1 MTQERMLEA
10 VFKKQS
16 DAVQQILRRT
26 CIVDF
31 GVITEVLGE
40 NVVKVG
46 IAVADSVE
54 DVQIIVCTLISP
66 CSATMTLNI
75 EPSVGDKVL
84 ILFPRHFSSSMFKVT
99 ESDPAPIIDSAC
111 QSYSR
116 LGGLAILMNQFN
128 YDKHR
133 KNFQL
138 SADGVLSIRLPYDDN
153 DSANVITAQT
163 DGEGKMSLDIS
174 KNDGDASLVAVD
186 IDQDGNANLNINN
199 GKATVKIDSN
209 GNIEVNSQGKYT
221 IKNGSTDLHTV
232 ISDLNTILKGL
243 KTTGSETAQTISPD
257 TVTLLSNWESSELE
271 ALLNAPSVTS

>member
-66 CSATMTLNI
+66 CSATMALNI

-84 ILFPRHFSSSMFKVT
+84 ILFPRHFSSSMFEIT
-99 ESDPAPIIDSAC
+99 EGDPAPIIDNAC

-116 LGGLAILMNQFN
+116 LGGLAILMNQFD
-128 YDKHR
+128 YEKH
-133 KNFQL
+133 KNSINISVSGILEYSVGDTNKITLDL
-138 SADGVLSIRLPYDDN
+138 SDQENNKI
-153 DSANVITAQT
+153 I
-163 DGEGKMSLDIS
+163 IS
-174 KNDGDASLVAVD
+174 
-186 IDQDGNANLNINN
+186 
-199 GKATVKIDSN
+199 DSN
-209 GNIEVNSQGKYT
+209 GCTFETSSEG
-221 IKNGSTDLHTV
+221 TV
-232 ISDLNTILKGL
+232 INSNLKV
-243 KTTGSETAQTISPD
+243 KKNE
-257 TVTLLSNWESSELE
+257 
-271 ALLNAPSVTS
+271 

>member
-66 CSATMTLNI
+66 CSATMALNI

-84 ILFPRHFSSSMFKVT
+84 ILFPRHFSSSMFEVT
-99 ESDPAPIIDSAC
+99 EGDPAPIIDSAC

-133 KNFQL
+133 NNFQL

-209 GNIEVNSQGKYT
+209 GNVEVNSQGKYT
-221 IKNGSTDLHTV
+221 IKNGSTDLKDV
-232 ISDLNTILKGL
+232 IDGL
-243 KTTGSETAQTISPD
+243 AK
-257 TVTLLSNWESSELE
+257 ELE
-271 ALLNAPSVTS
+271 NLTTVGSPATQATSPASKGTIATWRSGKLSQLFT

>member
-1 MTQERMLEA
+1 MTQERILEA

-16 DAVQQILRRT
+16 DAIQQVLRRT

-66 CSATMTLNI
+66 CSATMALNI

-84 ILFPRHFSSSMFKVT
+84 IFFPRHFSSSMFEVT
-99 ESDPAPIIDSAC
+99 ESDPTPIIDSAC

-128 YDKHR
+128 YEKHR
-133 KNFQL
+133 KSLQL
-138 SADGVLSIRLPYDDN
+138 SADGVLSIRLPYNDN

-163 DGEGKMSLDIS
+163 NGEGKMSLDIS
-174 KNDGDASLVAVD
+174 KNDGDVSLVAVD
-186 IDQDGNANLNINN
+186 VDQDGNANLTVNN
-199 GKATVKIDSN
+199 GKATVNIDKN
-209 GNIEVNSQGKYT
+209 GNVTVNTQGKYT
-221 IKNGSTDLHTV
+221 IKNSSTDLLTV
-232 ISDLNTILKGL
+232 ISDLNAILKSL

-257 TVTLLSNWESSELE
+257 TVALLGNWESGELKS
-271 ALLNAPSVTS
+271 LLSVPSVTP

>member
-31 GVITEVLGE
+31 GVITEILGE

-66 CSATMTLNI
+66 CSASIALNI

-84 ILFPRHFSSSMFKVT
+84 VFFPRHFSPSMFEVT
-99 ESDPAPIIDSAC
+99 DDPAPIIDNAC

-116 LGGLAILMNQFN
+116 LGGLAVLMNQFN
-128 YDKHR
+128 YDKH
-133 KNFQL
+133 KKSINISVAGTLEYSVGDTNKITFDL
-138 SADGVLSIRLPYDDN
+138 S
-153 DSANVITAQT
+153 
-163 DGEGKMSLDIS
+163 
-174 KNDGDASLVAVD
+174 
-186 IDQDGNANLNINN
+186 DQDSN
-199 GKATVKIDSN
+199 KITISDSN
-209 GNIEVNSQGKYT
+209 GCTFETSSEG
-221 IKNGSTDLHTV
+221 TV
-232 ISDLNTILKGL
+232 INGKLK
-243 KTTGSETAQTISPD
+243 I
-257 TVTLLSNWESSELE
+257 TV
-271 ALLNAPSVTS
+271 

>member
-46 IAVADSVE
+46 VAVADSVE

-66 CSATMTLNI
+66 CSATMALNI

-84 ILFPRHFSSSMFKVT
+84 ILFPRHFSSSMFEVT
-99 ESDPAPIIDSAC
+99 EGDPAPIIDSAC

-199 GKATVKIDSN
+199 GKATVKIDSS
-209 GNIEVNSQGKYT
+209 GNVEVNSQGKYT
-221 IKNGSTDLHTV
+221 IKNGSTDLKDV
-232 ISDLNTILKGL
+232 IDGL
-243 KTTGSETAQTISPD
+243 AK
-257 TVTLLSNWESSELE
+257 ELE
-271 ALLNAPSVTS
+271 NLTTVGSPATQATSPASKGTIATWRSGKLSQLFT

>member
-66 CSATMTLNI
+66 CSATMALNI

-84 ILFPRHFSSSMFKVT
+84 ILFPRHFSSSMFEVT
-99 ESDPAPIIDSAC
+99 EGDPAPIIDNAC

-128 YDKHR
+128 YDKHH
-133 KNFQL
+133 KNLQL

-209 GNIEVNSQGKYT
+209 GNVEVNSQGKYT
-221 IKNGSTDLHTV
+221 IKNGSTDLKAV
-232 ISDLNTILKGL
+232 IDGL
-243 KTTGSETAQTISPD
+243 AQ
-257 TVTLLSNWESSELE
+257 ELE
-271 ALLNAPSVTS
+271 NLTTVGSPATQATSPASKGTIATWRSGKLSQLFT

>member
-31 GVITEVLGE
+31 GVITEILGE

-66 CSATMTLNI
+66 CSATIALNI

-84 ILFPRHFSSSMFKVT
+84 IVFPRHFSSSMFKVT
-99 ESDPAPIIDSAC
+99 DDPAPIIDSAC

-116 LGGLAILMNQFN
+116 LGGLAVLMNQFD
-128 YDKHR
+128 YEKH
-133 KNFQL
+133 KN
-138 SADGVLSIRLPYDDN
+138 SIN
-153 DSANVITAQT
+153 
-163 DGEGKMSLDIS
+163 IS
-174 KNDGDASLVAVD
+174 VAGTLEYSVGDANKITLDLS
-186 IDQDGNANLNINN
+186 DQDN
-199 GKATVKIDSN
+199 KKITITDSN
-209 GNIEVNSQGKYT
+209 GCTLETSSEG
-221 IKNGSTDLHTV
+221 TV
-232 ISDLNTILKGL
+232 INGNLKV
-243 KTTGSETAQTISPD
+243 KK
-257 TVTLLSNWESSELE
+257 
-271 ALLNAPSVTS
+271 

>member
-66 CSATMTLNI
+66 CSATMALNI

-84 ILFPRHFSSSMFKVT
+84 ILFPRHFSSSMFEVT
-99 ESDPAPIIDSAC
+99 EGDPAPIIDSAC

-128 YDKHR
+128 YDKHH
-133 KNFQL
+133 KNLQL
-138 SADGVLSIRLPYDDN
+138 TADGELSIRLPYDDN

-186 IDQDGNANLNINN
+186 IDQDGNANLNINK

-209 GNIEVNSQGKYT
+209 GNVEVNSQGKYT
-221 IKNGSTDLHTV
+221 IKNGSTDLKAV
-232 ISDLNTILKGL
+232 IDGL
-243 KTTGSETAQTISPD
+243 AQ
-257 TVTLLSNWESSELE
+257 ELE
-271 ALLNAPSVTS
+271 NLTTVGSPATQATSPASKGTIATWRSGKLNQLFT

>member
-66 CSATMTLNI
+66 CSATMALNI

-84 ILFPRHFSSSMFKVT
+84 ILFPRHFSSSMFEVT
-99 ESDPAPIIDSAC
+99 EGDPAPIIDSAC

-133 KNFQL
+133 NNFQL

-209 GNIEVNSQGKYT
+209 GNVEVNSQGKYT
-221 IKNGSTDLHTV
+221 IKNGSTDLKDV
-232 ISDLNTILKGL
+232 IDGL
-243 KTTGSETAQTISPD
+243 AK
-257 TVTLLSNWESSELE
+257 ELE
-271 ALLNAPSVTS
+271 NLTTVGSPVTQATSPASKGTIATWRSGKLSQLFT